1 MPHRYLSET
10 LCIILGGG
18 KGERLYPLTKTRSKP
33 AVPFGG
39 KYRLVDVPVSNS
51 INSGLHKIF
60 VLTQYNSA
68 SLNRHLIN
76 TFRFDH
82 FSDGFVEA
90 LAAELT
96 PGSAEWFKG
105 TADAVRQCMRHFERY
120 NRRYYLVLSGDQ
132 LYRMDYRRMLTQH
145 VETKADITVST
156 VAVPRRSVDGFGVM
170 RLNKRKR
177 VIGFAEKPKDPE
189 TVEAFRHEAEFLNTC
204 GLDASRNRSWLA
216 SMGIY
221 VFKAGVLEA
230 ILKDPSK
237 IDFGC
242 DILPEAFKHWRLYA
256 YPFRGYWR
264 DIGTI
269 RSFYDSNIDMTADR
283 PPFDFYSPA
292 APIYTHARFL
302 PGSKLRRCT
311 ISNAVVGEGVIAKGA
326 TFSHSII
333 GVRSVVREGTVLKR
347 TVMMGADYYEPR
359 RPRRRIPL
367 GIGKNCH
374 IEGAIIDKDAR
385 IGDNVRILNKKKLR
399 YLDGDGYCIRDG
411 IVVVEKDAQIP
422 SGTVI

>member
-1 MPHRYLSET
+1 MPELHLKET
-10 LCIILGGG
+10 LCIVLGGG

-33 AVPFGG
+33 AVPLGG

-51 INSGLHKIF
+51 INSGLHRIF

-76 TFRFDH
+76 SFRFDH

-120 NRRYYLVLSGDQ
+120 TRRYYLVLSGDQ
-132 LYRMDYRRMLTQH
+132 LYRMDYRRMLAQH
-145 VETKADITVST
+145 HETKADITVAT
-156 VAVPRRSVDGFGVM
+156 VSVPRKSVDGFGVM
-170 RLNKRKR
+170 KLNKRKR
-177 VIGFAEKPKDPE
+177 VIGFAEKPKEPDV
-189 TVEAFRHEAEFLNTC
+189 VEAFRHEGEFLHDC
-204 GLDASRNRSWLA
+204 GFDASRNRYWLA

-221 VFKAGVLEA
+221 VFKVGVLEA
-230 ILKDPSK
+230 ILQDTSK
-237 IDFGC
+237 IDFGH
-242 DILPEAFKHWRLYA
+242 DILPEAFKHCRLYA

-269 RSFYDSNIDMTADR
+269 RSFYDANIDMTADR
-283 PPFDFYSPA
+283 PPFDFYSPT

-302 PGSKLRRCT
+302 PASKLRRCT
-311 ISNAVVGEGVIAKGA
+311 MANAVVSEGVIADGA
-326 TFSHSII
+326 SFSHSIV
-333 GVRSVVREGTVLKR
+333 GVRSVVRQGTVLSR

-367 GIGKNCH
+367 GIGRNCH
-374 IEGAIIDKDAR
+374 IKGAIIDKNAR
-385 IGDNVRILNKKKLR
+385 IGDNVRIANKKKTR
-399 YLDGDGYCIRDG
+399 HLDGDGYYIRDG